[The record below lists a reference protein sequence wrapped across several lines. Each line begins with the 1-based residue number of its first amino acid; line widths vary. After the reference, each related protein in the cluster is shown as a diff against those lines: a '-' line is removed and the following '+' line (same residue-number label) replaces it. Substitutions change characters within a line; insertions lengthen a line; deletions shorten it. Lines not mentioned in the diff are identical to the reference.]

1 MREVPKN
8 DETEE
13 TRQELAKKY
22 KQKIEQQK
30 DEKNDRPRMGKN
42 QKWARY
48 SRKTVQNDE
57 KKTEMG

>member
-42 QKWARY
+42 QK
-48 SRKTVQNDE
+48 
-57 KKTEMG
+57 